1 MNPIKAQLLTLRSLF
16 GAMASIQ
23 LVTAASGT
31 IVALY
36 FAETGAT
43 QTEAALAPAFYS
55 LGFLAGCFYVAKW
68 ISEIGHIRALSASAA
83 ICIASALL
91 FSAIESVP
99 ALLAIRFATGLA
111 TAAIFAIGDAWISD
125 TVSGSSRGRMLAI
138 YAIVLGLMSVGSQI
152 LVIVTPDDLNQAFV
166 LVSLF
171 YCLAIVVIA
180 ATRTNPPQIRASAT
194 VRLSET
200 FGYSPTALFGVFAI
214 GIVSTILLSVAPFRA
229 AKLGIE
235 ATEIAYMIGAL
246 YLGRILFQYPLGWL
260 SDQIDRRL
268 VILAVSGVTAVLLL
282 IMATLSTGDGRFYVR
297 ISEGPSYY
305 AAIGGLIVLGGSLLT
320 MYSLLVAQ
328 AIDRTPSDYAASSS
342 VTLLFVFTLG
352 SITGPMMAS
361 FASYAFGNTAMGWLN
376 FAAMLAFCL
385 TSAWAYRYLPA
396 VSEEDQTLFALVEPT
411 SVENATVEKQTEDSN
426 QPH

>member
-1 MNPIKAQLLTLRSLF
+1 MTPIKAQLLTLRSLF

-36 FAETGAT
+36 FAETGAS
-43 QTEAALAPAFYS
+43 QAEAALAPAFYS
-55 LGFLAGCFYVAKW
+55 LGFLAGCFYVSKW
-68 ISEIGHIRALSASAA
+68 ISEIGHIRALAASAA

-99 ALLAIRFATGLA
+99 VLLAIRFATGVA

-125 TVSGSSRGRMLAI
+125 TVSSSSRGRMLAI
-138 YAIVLGLMSVGSQI
+138 YAVILGLMSVGSQI
-152 LVIVTPDDLNQAFV
+152 LVIVTPGDLNQAFV
-166 LVSLF
+166 LVSLC

-180 ATRTNPPQIRASAT
+180 ATRTNPPQIRANAT
-194 VRLSET
+194 VRLKET
-200 FGYSPTALFGVFAI
+200 FGYSLTAVVGVFAV
-214 GIVSTILLSVAPFRA
+214 GIVSAILLSVAPYRA

-260 SDQIDRRL
+260 SDQVDRHL
-268 VILAVSGVTAVLLL
+268 VILAVSVVTAVLLL
-282 IMATLSTGDGRFYVR
+282 IMATLSTGDGTFYSR
-297 ISEGPSYY
+297 ISGSSAYFVML
-305 AAIGGLIVLGGSLLT
+305 GGFILLGGSLLT

-342 VTLLFVFTLG
+342 VTLLFAFTLG
-352 SITGPMMAS
+352 GIAGPIIAS
-361 FASYAFGNTAMGWLN
+361 FSSLVFGNTAIGWLN
-376 FAAMLAFCL
+376 FAAMFGFCL

-396 VSEEDQTLFALVEPT
+396 VTEEEQTQFALVEPT
-411 SVENATVEKQTEDSN
+411 SVETATVEKQAEDSS
-426 QPH
+426 